1 MTVATRTITTLA
13 ANWTQATLTAAIN
26 TAMVNAGFTTSP
38 GYAVSTTQYLSYS
51 FSSGSGANNGTAYRI
66 QITSAFAVS
75 HQLFSTLNTGTNT
88 GTNGSGE
95 QSATTFV
102 SSQQITFH
110 ALNAFPEYRAVLM
123 VQGSLSI
130 LLGVFNPTNRVDV
143 WSLES
148 WNHAFIWSALTS
160 LFATSNNPFSNTA
173 FTPKLVGDS
182 NIASPASA
190 FNASTVKVALDIATN
205 SNQGIWTQFSS
216 DIGVAPTASR
226 VRGDTFTPVG
236 STDIYLVIGLS
247 NGGLVLKVNS

>member
-1 MTVATRTITTLA
+1 MTVAARTITTLA
-13 ANWTQATLTAAIN
+13 ANWTQATLTSAIS
-26 TAMVNAGFTTSP
+26 TALANAGFT
-38 GYAVSTTQYLSYS
+38 GITQYAINTTNFLAMA
-51 FSSGSGANNGTAYRI
+51 FSSGSGVNATTQYRV

-102 SSQQITFH
+102 SSQPITFH

-123 VQGSLSI
+123 VQGSLVV
-130 LLGVFNPTNRVDV
+130 LLGVFNPANRVDI
-143 WSLES
+143 WSLDS
-148 WNHAFIWSALTS
+148 WNHGFIWSALTS

-216 DIGVAPTASR
+216 DIGVAPTANR

-236 STDIYLVIGLS
+236 STDIYLVVGLS
-247 NGGLVLKVNS
+247 NGGLVLRVNI